1 VKILS
6 GAGLD
11 VAGHKVPWTAL
22 GALAAILGAFLI
34 WKFNQAGGVSAGA
47 VPSGSQPSIDMGG
60 SSVFGAD
67 QESAIANLSQQI
79 SDLGARIPTAA
90 TAPAATPGSAVNAYG
105 VAPAVWRTYSE
116 HQKEFLKAH
125 PGVAVTKTWR

>member
-1 VKILS
+1 MKVFS
-6 GAGLD
+6 GTGLNL
-11 VAGHKVPWTAL
+11 AGHKVPWTAL

-47 VPSGSQPSIDMGG
+47 APSGSQPSIDMGG

-79 SDLGARIPTAA
+79 SDLGARIPAA
-90 TAPAATPGSAVNAYG
+90 SSAPTTSPAQVVNVYG
-105 VAPAVWRTYSE
+105 VSPTVWKTYTE
-116 HQKEFLKAH
+116 HQKEFVKAH
-125 PGVAVTKTWR
+125 PGVDVSKTWR

>member
-1 VKILS
+1 MKLADS
-6 GAGLD
+6 GGLNLP
-11 VAGHKVPWTAL
+11 GHHKVPWTAI

-34 WKFNQAGGVSAGA
+34 WKFNQSGNGA
-47 VPSGSQPSIDMGG
+47 VAAGSQPSIDMGG

-79 SDLGARIPTAA
+79 SDLGGRIDAVQSPAAA
-90 TAPAATPGSAVNAYG
+90 TTGVTLNAYG
-105 VAPAVWRTYSE
+105 VLPSVWRTYTE

-125 PGVAVTKTWR
+125 PGGDLKKTWR